1 VQGSQFKKLQRFL
14 KINKPLFRMISKIL
28 HSVGEVVGKPVTMEE
43 VCDVRAHWKT
53 LTDLGSGKTF
63 TENFNYEKVSL

>member
-1 VQGSQFKKLQRFL
+1 
-14 KINKPLFRMISKIL
+14 MISKIL